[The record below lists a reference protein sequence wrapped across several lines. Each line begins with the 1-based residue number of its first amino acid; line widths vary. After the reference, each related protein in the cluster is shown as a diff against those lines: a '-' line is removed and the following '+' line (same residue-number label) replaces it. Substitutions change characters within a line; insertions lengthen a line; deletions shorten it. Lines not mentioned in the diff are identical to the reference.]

1 MFSIVDP
8 HHKTKRVSALER
20 LLAKLL
26 GYGTW
31 IASFI
36 VAIGIARAFVDANDV
51 RMMKAGIGC
60 LILLPMLRVLLM
72 LFVFLRE
79 RDYRLA
85 IAAALVL
92 AIIVAGVVIG
102 VHRGSAIAG

>member
-1 MFSIVDP
+1 MLSTIHP
-8 HHKTKRVSALER
+8 HDKTKRVSTLER

-36 VAIGIARAFVDANDV
+36 VAMGIARAFVDASDV
-51 RMMKAGIGC
+51 RLMKAGIGC
-60 LILLPMLRVLLM
+60 LILLPVLRVLLM
-72 LFVFLRE
+72 MFVFLRE

-92 AIIVAGVVIG
+92 AIIVVGVIIG